1 MAEDSRPAGKRPLC
15 KYGRD
20 CYRKNPSHFKEYSHP
35 DVPQDQSSD
44 DVIIISDDSPPA
56 SKKHKQNEPPLI
68 DLSIDSVRC
77 PPLFYL
83 TKVRG
88 IPDIYNT
95 HNTAI
100 GIRGTQI

>member
-1 MAEDSRPAGKRPLC
+1 MADDTRPVGKRPLC

-44 DVIIISDDSPPA
+44 DVIIISDESPPA
-56 SKKHKQNEPPLI
+56 KKHKNEPPLI
-68 DLSIDSVRC
+68 DLSIDIVRY

-88 IPDIYNT
+88 IPDIHNT

-100 GIRGTQI
+100 GIRGTHI